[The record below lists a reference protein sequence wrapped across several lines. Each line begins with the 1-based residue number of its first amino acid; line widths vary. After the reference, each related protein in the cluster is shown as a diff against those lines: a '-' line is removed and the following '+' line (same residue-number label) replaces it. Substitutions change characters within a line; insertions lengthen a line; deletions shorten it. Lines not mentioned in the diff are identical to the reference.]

1 MMAAG
6 FSESY
11 IRLWSLKGEK
21 LKGYRSD
28 FQASSIRD
36 GIPPLLLP
44 TLSSG

>member
-36 GIPPLLLP
+36 SKISPLLLVF
-44 TLSSG
+44 SG

>member
-1 MMAAG
+1 MAAG

-28 FQASSIRD
+28 FQSSQVKDRKYMSNVQRK
-36 GIPPLLLP
+36 P
-44 TLSSG
+44 S